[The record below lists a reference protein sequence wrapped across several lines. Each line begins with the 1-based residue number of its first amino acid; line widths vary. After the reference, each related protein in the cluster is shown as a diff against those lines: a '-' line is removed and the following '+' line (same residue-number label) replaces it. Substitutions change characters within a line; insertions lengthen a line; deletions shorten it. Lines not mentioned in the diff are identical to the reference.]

1 MLEIKNNSRSFAPVI
16 RNGWMI
22 KFSVYRD
29 DNILF
34 IFTSIHTGQTLVRYF
49 TDEDDAVKYLNY
61 ITTQNPNETVD
72 Y

>member
-22 KFSVYRD
+22 KFSVHRES
-29 DNILF
+29 NILLV
-34 IFTSIHTGQTLVRYF
+34 FTSIHTGQTLVRYF
-49 TDEDDAVKYLNY
+49 TDEDSAVEYLNF
-61 ITTQNPNETVD
+61 ITTRNPNETVD

>member
-29 DNILF
+29 NNILF
-34 IFTSIHTGQTLVRYF
+34 VFTSIHTGQTLVRYF

-61 ITTQNPNETVD
+61 ITTRNPNETVD